1 MIPKSEDLP
10 APALKLPRG
19 GVLERLSKPTSGD
32 FFAVLF
38 LLDPPSLK
46 RYVIHSNTGGVM
58 FKQMFSHKG
67 KLAHMIPAHQLQAY
81 RNLHQF
87 LRKKQATHEIPVH
100 PTDYL
105 GGNELAKSIY
115 KQKYFLKDL
124 KGNFIETRPEDTFV
138 RISAAIAAVEPDE
151 EKQKEWASSF
161 YNDLY
166 DSVFIPGGRV
176 IAGAGDLYRLK
187 TLANCFASVI
197 KADNIE
203 SIYNSAYECA
213 RTYSFGG
220 GIGVDISILR
230 PKDSVVHNAS
240 DRSTGAVSFMELY
253 SMTTGLIGQSGRRG
267 ALMLTIDIKH
277 PDVLDFIQVKKKANW
292 TSQQIINQL
301 KWSNKFDER
310 QLKEVEQQVV
320 ENTQVRF
327 ANISIKVTDEFMQA
341 VDEQNQF
348 GKNKVL
354 LYKKNNKEITKT
366 AYLEDVTHYS
376 IGMPSKD
383 ISQYEL
389 LQTFDTFEQAE
400 KYLTDTFNISVSEAS
415 LNDKNQRD
423 VYGDLVLP
431 LEDEQFDLALRYS
444 GDYMLYFASKPT
456 GEIRKLVKARTIW
469 DRFVEGNYKTAEP
482 GLIFWS
488 RMSKYSPSNYVGRPI
503 SATNP
508 CAEVPLE
515 DGGACNLGSI
525 NLPRLVENGFTSKA
539 RINWKRLDETAAHA
553 VRFLDNVVTWN
564 EQLNPLEKQRKAA
577 SETRRLGIG
586 VMGIADMLNQL
597 GIPYDSDEGIE
608 LMRKVMARVAEAAYQ
623 ASAELAAEKGP
634 SPVFNYDS
642 YSENPFFQEILSPKT
657 KQLIKKNGLRNIAL
671 LSIAPTGTISNIVV
685 SYTRGEKNYIGVS
698 SGVEPIF
705 ALFYTRRAESFGNQ
719 LFRVFHSSVQAYL
732 DEKGLAKEAEKA
744 KSLDDLKGILPEYF
758 FRTAH
763 EIDPFKRVQIQSVCQ
778 KYIDHSISST
788 VNLPED
794 IEPEVISN
802 IYLHA
807 WKSNLKGITI
817 YRDGSRYPI
826 LTADEKAK
834 TEFQRLKEK
843 EFRYGK
849 NGDSI
854 VLRGDDLVSLPNG
867 RLSTVYHFLK
877 NKKGDLLVAK
887 S

>member
-1 MIPKSEDLP
+1 MIKE
-10 APALKLPRG
+10 
-19 GVLERLSKPTSGD
+19 
-32 FFAVLF
+32 
-38 LLDPPSLK
+38 
-46 RYVIHSNTGGVM
+46 
-58 FKQMFSHKG
+58 MFSHKG
-67 KLAHMIPAHQLQAY
+67 KLAHMIPSHQLQAY
-81 RNLHQF
+81 KNLHQF

-100 PTDYL
+100 PIDYL

-115 KQKYFLKDL
+115 QQKYFLKDL
-124 KGNFIETRPEDTFV
+124 NGNFIETRPEDTFL
-138 RISAAIAAVEPDE
+138 RISAAIAAVESDE
-151 EKQKEWASSF
+151 EKQKEWASIF
-161 YNDLY
+161 YTDLY
-166 DSVFIPGGRV
+166 DAVFVPGGRV

-187 TLANCFASVI
+187 TLANCFSTVI
-197 KADNIE
+197 KGDNIE

-220 GIGVDISILR
+220 GIGVDISVLR

-240 DRSTGAVSFMELY
+240 DRSTGAVSFMELF

-267 ALMLTIDIKH
+267 ALMLTIDVKH
-277 PDVLDFIQVKKKANW
+277 PDILDFIQVKKKPNW
-292 TSQQIINQL
+292 ISEQIINQL
-301 KWSNKFDER
+301 KWSNKFDHK
-310 QLKEVEQQVV
+310 QLEEVKQQVV

-341 VDEQNQF
+341 VDEQNQY
-348 GKNKVL
+348 GKNKIL
-354 LYKKNNKEITKT
+354 LYKKNTKEIVKT

-376 IGMPSKD
+376 IEMPAKD
-383 ISQYEL
+383 ITQYEL
-389 LQTFDTFEQAE
+389 LRTFDTFEQAE
-400 KYLTDTFNISVSEAS
+400 KYLSDTFNIFISEAS

-431 LEDEQFDLALRYS
+431 LKDEPFDLALRYS

-456 GEIRKLVKARTIW
+456 GEIRNLVKARMIW

-488 RMSKYSPSNYVGRPI
+488 RMAKYSPSNYVGRPI

-515 DGGACNLGSI
+515 DGGACNLGSV
-525 NLPRLVENGFTSKA
+525 NLPRLVENGFTAKA
-539 RINWKRLDETAAHA
+539 RINWKRLDETVAHL

-564 EQLNPLEKQRKAA
+564 EELNPLEKQRKAA

-597 GIPYDSDEGIE
+597 GIPYDSKKGIE
-608 LMRKVMARVAEAAYQ
+608 LMGKVMDRVAQAAYQ
-623 ASAELAAEKGP
+623 TSAMLAAEKGP
-634 SPVFNYDS
+634 SPVFDYDA
-642 YSENPFFQEILSPKT
+642 YSKNPFFQESLSAKT
-657 KQLIKKNGLRNIAL
+657 KEIVKKNGLRNIAL

-685 SYTRGEKNYIGVS
+685 SYIRGEKNYIGVS

-719 LFRVFHSSVQAYL
+719 FFRVFHSSVQAYL
-732 DEKGLAKEAEKA
+732 DEKGLSEKA
-744 KSLDDLKGILPEYF
+744 EQAKTLDDLKELLPDYF

-763 EIDPFKRVQIQSVCQ
+763 EIDPFKRVEIQSVCQ
-778 KYIDHSISST
+778 KYVDHSISST

-807 WKSNLKGITI
+807 WKNHLKGITI

-826 LTADEKAK
+826 LVADEMAK
-834 TEFQRLKEK
+834 TEFQQMKEK
-843 EFRYGK
+843 EFLYGD

-877 NKKGDLLVAK
+877 NKKGKSLVTE